1 MGSQIGCEY
10 LAAGHE
16 VTFVAR
22 SPARAR
28 EQLEDALALVRRYQL
43 NSGSSLP
50 AGAEELS
57 LVDDIRSTP
66 SADIVI
72 ESIEESFQAKVELMG
87 MAAESHPAA
96 VLASNTSSL
105 SITALGEAIGA
116 AERTIGTHYWNP
128 PLLMPLVEVV
138 RGDMTARPTVEV
150 VVDTLEQMGKRP
162 VLIERD
168 VPGFVWNRL
177 QFAVLRE
184 ALWLVDE
191 GVASPAVIDEIVRD
205 GLARRSRFTGPFQT
219 AALGG
224 VETFQRIANGLFP
237 ELSDR
242 HTAEGLRQAV
252 VADPG
257 LLADLGAE
265 RDAGLARELERELG
279 HRTFPKERIES

>member
-22 SPARAR
+22 SPASARAH
-28 EQLEDALALVRRYQL
+28 LEEALALVRRFQL
-43 NSGSSLP
+43 TTRVPLP
-50 AGAEELS
+50 ASAAELS
-57 LVDDIRSTP
+57 LVDDIRSAP
-66 SADIVI
+66 PADIVI
-72 ESIEESFQAKVELMG
+72 ESIEESFPAKVELLT
-87 MAAESHPAA
+87 AAAGAHSGA

-116 AERTIGTHYWNP
+116 PERTIGTHYWNP

-138 RGDMTARPTVEV
+138 RGQNTAPSTIAL
-150 VVDTLEQMGKRP
+150 VVDTLEHMGKRP
-162 VLIERD
+162 VRLERD

-177 QFAVLRE
+177 QFALLRE

-191 GVASPAVIDEIVRD
+191 GVATPAVIDEIVRD

-224 VETFQRIANGLFP
+224 VETFQRIADGLFP

-242 HTAEGLRQAV
+242 HSAEGLKAAA
-252 VADPG
+252 VADAG
-257 LLADLGAE
+257 RLARLVAE
-265 RDAGLARELERELG
+265 RDAGLARELHIEAG
-279 HRTFPKERIES
+279 HRTFPNERIES